1 MSYLLT
7 EKKNYQNILEKRQKI
22 NEIKNNEL
30 NKECFDCGACY
41 PEYISINNGVFICNN
56 CLEVHNKFPKEI
68 SSTLKNNLS
77 SLNNKELQYMYL
89 GGNQNLFEFINYEFP
104 ELSKFKKNIL
114 YQTKAMQYYRD
125 KLNYLVNSG
134 PEPIRP
140 SKEINAYELIDV
152 YNERNNKK
160 YERINLD
167 GNKNKGIYKTK
178 RRNKSVGNRNVKDN
192 KNLIYSNNTKKIR
205 KNSINKSFR
214 KNHFLDED
222 NVEEELKRH
231 KSFYKEMN
239 KLFKDEDET
248 SQKEYSYYRKNKTNF
263 ISNDINNKNIK
274 LNNMNFDKD
283 LKYNPKTN
291 INIKKN
297 VSKFP
302 VENIYNNN
310 YYNLSTTKNI
320 FMFTPLKDNL
330 IYDYSQINNNDINA
344 LDKFYLTNKR
354 DIYLKPKTSSLTT
367 TIRNEQDSDLY
378 LTSKSNINKI
388 NLANNNY
395 RNDNS
400 SLRNTN
406 LNELQSDYYSS
417 NTYNRKSNQNKTKEL
432 FANININKKGNVQ
445 NNNLMRYIRRNE
457 LKKEPKEDKK
467 EKNNH
472 TYLDN
477 NKIQIKEIK
486 IENIRRKRSTNIFN
500 DEMHGNKNNNSNI
513 INNYKNLNNQAYKKL
528 SIKTINNNRINN
540 NNKNYMET
548 ENNINRGKQ
557 IKNVNI
563 FFDKNKINKYQNHFI
578 NISFNKPEENIGNSL
593 NPKYSIRNKYKM
605 KRKQDNII

>member
-7 EKKNYQNILEKRQKI
+7 DKKNYQNILEKRQKI

-167 GNKNKGIYKTK
+167 GNKKKGIYKTK

-406 LNELQSDYYSS
+406 LNELKSDYYSS

-457 LKKEPKEDKK
+457 LKQEPKDDKK

-540 NNKNYMET
+540 NKNYMET
-548 ENNINRGKQ
+548 ENKINRGKQ